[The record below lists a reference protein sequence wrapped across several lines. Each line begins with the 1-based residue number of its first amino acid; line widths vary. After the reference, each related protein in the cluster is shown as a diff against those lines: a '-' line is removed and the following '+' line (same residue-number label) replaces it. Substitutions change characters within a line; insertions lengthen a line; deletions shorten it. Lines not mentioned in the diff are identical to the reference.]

1 MNKFKCR
8 FGYGSFFL
16 LLMLNSCA
24 TVKIEKPVEAYDYVP
39 VRPTPS
45 IIGFTLEA
53 KLSDIQKELN
63 ETYTGLVYEDNSL
76 DDNGGDNLMVK
87 AWKQENIVLTMKEDM
102 LIYRVPLKLWIKAG
116 FKTKQFGITLSDYRE
131 VSGAIALVFRT
142 RLSINPDWTIN
153 THTETSGYEWITEPV
168 VKVAGLNIPVRFV
181 ADLIL
186 QKNLKTISSS
196 IDESVKEYLDLKP
209 YALQAWKSLNQ
220 PLSLSNEYKL
230 WLNPEVSDFYIS
242 PIVATNGTIRLH
254 TGVKSVLETSVG
266 VKPSAKAPAPLPQ
279 LQIKNDLKDEL
290 IINASLDIPFDEINQ
305 QATNYIGGQIFSQGG
320 RSVKVETINIYGSNG
335 KLIAETRLSGSFK
348 GIVYF
353 KGIPTFNTKDSTLYL
368 RDFEF
373 DLSTRNVLIKSA
385 TWLNQGGFRNMMA
398 KKLVWSLA
406 PEIKM
411 LVGEINRSLKS
422 YPLAAGIT
430 MQGQVN
436 RISIDDILITPDGV
450 KPFVSAEGKMSVVFS
465 PFGARN

>member
-1 MNKFKCR
+1 
-8 FGYGSFFL
+8 
-16 LLMLNSCA
+16 
-24 TVKIEKPVEAYDYVP
+24 
-39 VRPTPS
+39 
-45 IIGFTLEA
+45 
-53 KLSDIQKELN
+53 
-63 ETYTGLVYEDNSL
+63 
-76 DDNGGDNLMVK
+76 
-87 AWKQENIVLTMKEDM
+87 
-102 LIYRVPLKLWIKAG
+102 
-116 FKTKQFGITLSDYRE
+116 
-131 VSGAIALVFRT
+131 
-142 RLSINPDWTIN
+142 
-153 THTETSGYEWITEPV
+153 
-168 VKVAGLNIPVRFV
+168 
-181 ADLIL
+181 
-186 QKNLKTISSS
+186 
-196 IDESVKEYLDLKP
+196 VKEYLDLKP